1 MRYKFQVMSGR
12 NAAAWTTLPAADAV
26 TTRVFYDRAA
36 RRLIYLRHRADS
48 DSWDRRWTSHPVPT
62 AHEHSV
68 GQHRCVST
76 TARYLRRGER
86 VLEGGCGRGEKL
98 TALAAAG
105 FQTCGVDFAPE
116 TLRRS
121 RRRDPRLPLV
131 LGDVRTLPLLDSCL
145 DGYWSVGVIEHDY
158 DGYDAMAS
166 EMGRVLR
173 QGGYLFLTFP
183 AMSLSRRIL
192 ARCGL
197 YPRWHEQMPRA
208 DFYQFVLSA
217 DAVRAH
223 FTSLGFKLVDRVSLG
238 GLRGLKEM
246 APAFHRLLRRLY
258 HHRHRSHQRIKAALD
273 RMLAPWTGHS
283 ALLILQLV
291 SNPPSA

>member
-1 MRYKFQVMSGR
+1 MAGR
-12 NAAAWTTLPAADAV
+12 NAAAWTTLPAVHAV
-26 TTRVFYDRAA
+26 TTRVFYDRAS

-48 DSWDRRWTSHPVPT
+48 RSWDRRWTSSPAPT
-62 AHEHSV
+62 AHADSF
-68 GQHRCVST
+68 GLRRCVTT
-76 TARYLRRGER
+76 TARYLRPGAR

-105 FQTCGVDFAPE
+105 FTACGVDYAPE

-121 RRRDPRLPLV
+121 RARHPQLPLV
-131 LGDVRTLPLLDSCL
+131 LGDVRALPLADGCL

-158 DGYDAMAS
+158 DGYDDMAA

-173 QGGYLFLTFP
+173 RGGYLFLTFP
-183 AMSLSRRIL
+183 TMSLSRRIL
-192 ARCGL
+192 AWCGFYHRL
-197 YPRWHEQMPRA
+197 REQMPRV

-217 DAVRAH
+217 GAVRAR
-223 FTSLGFKLVDRVSLG
+223 FNSLGFRLVDRVNLG

-246 APAFHRLLRRLY
+246 APPLYHLLRRLY
-258 HHRHRSHQRIKAALD
+258 HHRHRTNQRIKAALD

-283 ALLILQLV
+283 ALLILQRAA
-291 SNPPSA
+291 PR